1 MEKLETP
8 EPVLASPVEKQP
20 SAKGTFFQF
29 VAPVLAIPVV
39 GWGVFMVWATG
50 SLPPCGGELGLV
62 QLGMVGSW
70 MIAIPASLFA
80 LVAALTVKNGSPS
93 LRKMC
98 FVTSA
103 VVLIAPIIT
112 SILFS
117 RWHCS

>member
-1 MEKLETP
+1 
-8 EPVLASPVEKQP
+8 
-20 SAKGTFFQF
+20 
-29 VAPVLAIPVV
+29 
-39 GWGVFMVWATG
+39 MVWATG

-80 LVAALTVKNGSPS
+80 LVAALTVKDGSPS

-112 SILFS
+112 SILFPMALLLRRIVS
-117 RWHCS
+117 FVPPSVQILIA